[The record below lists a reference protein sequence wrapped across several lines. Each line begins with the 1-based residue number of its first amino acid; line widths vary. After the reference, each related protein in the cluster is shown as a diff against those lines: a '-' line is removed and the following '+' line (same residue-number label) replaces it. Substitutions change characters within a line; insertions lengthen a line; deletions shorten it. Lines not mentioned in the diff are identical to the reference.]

1 MRIVFFGT
9 PRFAVPS
16 LEALLKEGATVV
28 AVVTQPDRPQG
39 RSRSVL
45 VPSPVK
51 EVALAHDIP
60 VFQPDRPTGDLFL
73 TAMRRLEPELGV
85 VVAYGHLLK
94 PELLQLPPLG
104 MLNVHASLLP
114 AHRGAAPIQWA
125 LMAGDTSAGVTIMQ
139 MEAGLDSGPVRHQ
152 LATPVTPWETAG
164 SLTERLADL
173 GAVALVEALALHR
186 IGQLPSTPQDHALA
200 THAPKINRDL
210 ARLDWSAGAEAV
222 GRRIRAFDPAPGAWT
237 TLEGGGEVKLFG
249 ARPVPERG
257 TPGTILQLSPS
268 LVVATGT
275 EAVAVDEVQPTG
287 KRRMPVE
294 DWARG
299 RGATVGQRFR

>member
-9 PRFAVPS
+9 PQFAVPS
-16 LEALLKEGATVV
+16 LQALLKEGATVV

-39 RSRSVL
+39 RSRSTL

-51 EVALAHDIP
+51 EVAVAHDIP

-94 PELLQLPPLG
+94 PELLGIPPLG

-114 AHRGAAPIQWA
+114 AHRGAAPIQWS
-125 LMAGDTSAGVTIMQ
+125 LMAGDTSTGVTIMQ
-139 MEAGLDSGPVRHQ
+139 MEAGLDSGPIRHQ

-164 SLTERLADL
+164 SLTERLSEL
-173 GAVALVEALALHR
+173 GAVALVEALALLR
-186 IGQLPSTPQDHALA
+186 IEQLPSRVQDHDAA

-210 ARLDWSAGAEAV
+210 ARLDWSADAEAV
-222 GRRIRAFDPAPGAWT
+222 GRKIRAFDPAPGAWT
-237 TLEGGGEVKLFG
+237 TLEGAGDVKLFG
-249 ARPVPERG
+249 ARPVPESG
-257 TPGTILQLSPS
+257 QPGTILAMTPS
-268 LVVATGT
+268 LVVATGS
-275 EAVAVDEVQPTG
+275 EAVAIDEVQPTG
-287 KRRMPVE
+287 KKRMPVE

-299 RGATVGQRFR
+299 RGAAVGQRFQ